1 MKIVLQRV
9 ARAAVRV
16 DGKEH
21 ARIGPGLLLLV
32 GVEKGDDDAIAQ
44 AVAAKVAHLR
54 VFAAQ
59 PGVDERM
66 DRSVMET
73 GGEVLVVSQ
82 FTLAGSTHK
91 GRRPSFDGAAL
102 PAEAERL
109 YLRLA
114 DALRDAGLKVATG
127 SFRAMMEVEL
137 VNDGPV
143 TFVVEAGS

>member
-1 MKIVLQRV
+1 MRIVLQRV
-9 ARAAVRV
+9 SRAAVRV

-32 GVEKGDDDAIAQ
+32 GVEKGDDDA
-44 AVAAKVAHLR
+44 AAAAAASKVAHLR

-59 PGVDERM
+59 PGMDERM
-66 DRSVMET
+66 DRSVTDT

-82 FTLAGSTHK
+82 FTLAGSTRK
-91 GRRPSFDGAAL
+91 GRRPSFDGAAD

-109 YLRLA
+109 YLRVA
-114 DALRDAGLKVATG
+114 DALREAGLRVATG
-127 SFRAMMEVEL
+127 SFRSMMEVEL

-143 TFVVEAGS
+143 TFVVETGP